1 MSRQLLLMRHG
12 KSDWRCEVEDFERP
26 LKKRGKRGAQRM
38 GAWLKAQDILP
49 DFIVSSPAERA
60 YNTAAKLTK
69 AMGLTVQD
77 IDVDERIYEA
87 NLEQLQAVL
96 ADCPQAAKRVLV
108 VGHNPGLEELL
119 CYLQAG
125 QLAASKDGKLLAT
138 ATLAILDMP
147 NDWTKLKK
155 GCAKVV
161 SMTRA
166 SQLEKLFP
174 FHGILG
180 LEQRQRPAY
189 YYSQS
194 AAIPYRIIDKE
205 IQILLVSASS
215 KHHWLVPKGI
225 IEPGCSASASAAMEA
240 WEEAGVAGIISEQML
255 GCYQYEK
262 WGKTCT
268 VQVFPL
274 AVTHVVANED
284 WQENHRDR
292 QWLTVKKAVTLMNQ
306 IALAELVLDLVQQ
319 LKAKQ
324 DSWHD

>member
-12 KSDWRCEVEDFERP
+12 KSEWNREIDDFERP

-38 GAWLKAQDILP
+38 GAWLKVQKILP
-49 DFIVSSPAERA
+49 DFIICSPAERA

-77 IDVDERIYEA
+77 IYVDERIYEA

-96 ADCPQAAKRVLV
+96 ADCPKEAKRVLV
-108 VGHNPGLEELL
+108 VGHNPGLEDLL
-119 CYLQAG
+119 YYLQAG
-125 QLAASKDGKLLAT
+125 QLAASEDGKLLAT
-138 ATLAILDMP
+138 ATLALLEMP
-147 NDWTKLKK
+147 EDWANLKK
-155 GCAKVV
+155 GSAKVI
-161 SMTRA
+161 SITRA
-166 SQLEKLFP
+166 SQLAKLFP

-215 KHHWLVPKGI
+215 KNHWLVPKGI

-255 GCYQYEK
+255 GFYQYEK

-274 AVTHVVANED
+274 AVTHSVADKD
-284 WQENHRDR
+284 WQENHRDK
-292 QWLTVKKAVTLMNQ
+292 QWLTVKKAATLIDQ
-306 IALAELVLDLVQQ
+306 VALAELVLALAQQ
-319 LKAKQ
+319 LKARQ
-324 DSWHD
+324 G

>member
-12 KSDWRCEVEDFERP
+12 KSDWSREIEDFERP

-38 GAWLKAQDILP
+38 GAWLKAQNLLP

-69 AMGLTVQD
+69 AMGLTVHD
-77 IDVDERIYEA
+77 ICIDDRIYEA
-87 NLEQLQAVL
+87 NVEQLQAVL
-96 ADCPQAAKRVLV
+96 ADCPAEAKRVLV
-108 VGHNPGLEELL
+108 VGHNPGLEDLL
-119 CYLQAG
+119 QYLQAG
-125 QLAASKDGKLLAT
+125 KLAASEDGKLLAT
-138 ATLAILDMP
+138 ATLALLELPD
-147 NDWTKLKK
+147 NWTKLKK
-155 GCAKVV
+155 GSAKVV
-161 SMTRA
+161 SITRA
-166 SQLEKLFP
+166 ATLAKLFP
-174 FHGILG
+174 FQGILG

-215 KHHWLVPKGI
+215 KNHWLVPKGI

-255 GCYQYEK
+255 GFYQYKK

-274 AVTHVVANED
+274 AVTRVIPDED
-284 WQENHRDR
+284 WQESHRDR
-292 QWLTVKKAVTLMNQ
+292 QWLTVKKAATLIEQ
-306 IALAELVLDLVQQ
+306 VALAELVLALAQQ

-324 DSWHD
+324 D